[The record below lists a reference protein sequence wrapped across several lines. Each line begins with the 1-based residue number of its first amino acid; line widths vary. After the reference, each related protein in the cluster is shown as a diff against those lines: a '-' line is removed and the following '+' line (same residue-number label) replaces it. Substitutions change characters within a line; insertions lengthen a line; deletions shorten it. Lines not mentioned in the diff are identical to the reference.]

1 MTHFPETAGAPLE
14 NQNPHPA
21 TREQLSE
28 QVCPSSAA
36 APPRGLLHLV
46 YASLESITG
55 NQSGPIRA
63 ADVLCRS

>member
-1 MTHFPETAGAPLE
+1 MTHFPETFGASLE
-14 NQNPHPA
+14 NRKPHPA
-21 TREQLSE
+21 TKEQLSE

-36 APPRGLLHLV
+36 APPQRLLHLV

-63 ADVLCRS
+63 TDVLRRS